1 MIFVPDRINTEG
13 LLLLETRELAQY
25 LVGKRKT
32 VDFVYP
38 VYEIERQD
46 KMDIRQLILDI
57 SYVEWKKMGFSK
69 GTLNY

>member
-1 MIFVPDRINTEG
+1 MPDRINTEG

>member
-1 MIFVPDRINTEG
+1 MIFVPDRTNIEG

-38 VYEIERQD
+38 VYEIESQNN
-46 KMDIRQLILDI
+46 MDIRQLILDI
-57 SYVEWKKMGFSK
+57 SDVEWKNMESSK
-69 GTLNY
+69 GNLNY